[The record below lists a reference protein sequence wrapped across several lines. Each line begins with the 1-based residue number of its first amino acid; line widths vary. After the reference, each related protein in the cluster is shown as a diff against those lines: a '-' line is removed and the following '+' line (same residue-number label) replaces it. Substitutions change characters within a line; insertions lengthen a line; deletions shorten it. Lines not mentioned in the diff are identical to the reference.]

1 MPKNGTSTY
10 TSRAAVYDSS
20 SICSILDPKLCESL
34 HITCSH
40 RAQLPNKP
48 KNELALE
55 RTGRTISLSS
65 FDNNPNASFSY
76 KTNPTM
82 KLSIITPLVF
92 ATLSSSISSISG
104 KKISPGVITSQQV
117 SHFSYS
123 CYYSCYDWRME
134 RKSRLPRSASMEQKL
149 CFRLVTYPC
158 LQSRPVA
165 SSVPSSYHQHDLPDS
180 KSKRTDLCLSCVSA
194 V

>member
-1 MPKNGTSTY
+1 MELPPTHRAQQYTIPVVSVASSIPNYVNPY
-10 TSRAAVYDSS
+10 TSRVAIEHSFQ
-20 SICSILDPKLCESL
+20 
-34 HITCSH
+34 TN
-40 RAQLPNKP
+40 Q

-55 RTGRTISLSS
+55 RTERTISLSS